1 MKLTLIRHTS
11 VDVPKGICYGITD
24 VPLASTFPEEL
35 KKVRQKLV
43 YMKFD
48 VVYSSPL
55 TRCTNLANEIIS
67 DQPIHTDSRL
77 TELDFGDWEMAT
89 WKSIYES
96 EAGKEWFADYVNAR
110 CPGGESFIDLI
121 NRGES
126 FLCELKSK
134 NLRSAA
140 IFTHAGII
148 RAMMCLLQD
157 KTPEEAFDTPLVYGE
172 VITFNFE
179 NE

>member
-24 VPLASTFPEEL
+24 VPLASSFPEEL
-35 KKVRQKLV
+35 KKVREKLV
-43 YMKFD
+43 YKKFD
-48 VVYSSPL
+48 LVYSSPL
-55 TRCTNLANEIIS
+55 TRCTSLASEIIS

-96 EAGKEWFADYVNAR
+96 ESGKQWFADYVNTR
-110 CPGGESFIDLI
+110 CPNGESFADLI
-121 NRGES
+121 NRGKL
-126 FLCELKSK
+126 FLNELKR
-134 NLRSAA
+134 NNFQNAA

-157 KTPEEAFDTPLVYGE
+157 IAAEDAFETSFEYGKM
-172 VITFNFE
+172 ITFNLD